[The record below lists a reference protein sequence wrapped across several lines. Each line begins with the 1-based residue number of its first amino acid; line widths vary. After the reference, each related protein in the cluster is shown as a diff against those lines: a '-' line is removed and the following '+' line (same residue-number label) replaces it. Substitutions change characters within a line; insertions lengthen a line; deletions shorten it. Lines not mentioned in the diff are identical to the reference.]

1 MDLDLTRFGT
11 EADDHILITDG
22 LTPQSSSVFRTV
34 ADLIAN
40 GGPSMVFQPIIHVDS
55 RRLLGVEALSR
66 FPSALGTQLWWELA
80 ASVGLTAELEISAS
94 RNALALGSESTRV
107 HLGWEFVGINVSPQ
121 TLLDPR
127 FDAEFGGHLGRH
139 VVLELTEPRNRTDWL
154 LVRRYIDRARELGC
168 RIAINSLT
176 SDPAAELERLA
187 EVAPEIIKLDVGYTA
202 ALVANR
208 HRRPGAAENFLR
220 KCVQSGVFVVAV
232 GVEREQDLEMLVEL
246 GVEAAQGYAL
256 GHPQPIESFR
266 PAELG
271 LGFDDIMR
279 AMGWS

>member
-11 EADDHILITDG
+11 EADDHILFTDEP
-22 LTPQSSSVFRTV
+22 TPYSSSVFRTV

-40 GGPSMVFQPIIHVDS
+40 GGPSMVFQPIVHVDS

-94 RNALALGSESTRV
+94 RNALELGDATTRAT
-107 HLGWEFVGINVSPQ
+107 LGWEFLGINISPQ

-127 FDAEFGGHLGRH
+127 FDADLAEQLGHH
-139 VVLELTEPRNRTDWL
+139 VVLEVTEPRERTDWL
-154 LVRRYIDRARELGC
+154 VVRRYIDRTRELGC

-176 SDPAAELERLA
+176 SDSTAEFERLV

-232 GVEREQDLEMLVEL
+232 GVEREQDLDMLVEL
-246 GVEAAQGYAL
+246 GVEAAQGYAF
-256 GHPQPIESFR
+256 GAPQPIESFR

-271 LGFDDIMR
+271 LGLDDIMS
-279 AMGWS
+279 AIGWS

>member
-271 LGFDDIMR
+271 LGFDDIMS